1 MKQKFTLNHLIKYIY
16 KETTVAETLEINKA
30 LLKDFQLFQEY
41 QELLF
46 AHRQLPKVKFD
57 AKTSTLNSILN
68 YSKQATLETH

>member
-16 KETTVAETLEINKA
+16 KETTVTETLEINEA
-30 LLKDFQLFQEY
+30 LLKDFQLYQQY

-46 AHRQLPKVKFD
+46 AQRQLPKVKFD

>member
-1 MKQKFTLNHLIKYIY
+1 MKQKSTLNLLIKYIY
-16 KETTVAETLEINKA
+16 QETTVAETLAISEA
-30 LLKDFQLFQEY
+30 LLTDFQLHQRY

-46 AHRQLPKVKFD
+46 AQRQLPKVKFD

>member
-1 MKQKFTLNHLIKYIY
+1 MKQKFTPNHLIRYIY
-16 KETTVAETLEINKA
+16 KETTVTETLEINEA
-30 LLKDFQLFQEY
+30 LLTNFQLHQQH

-46 AHRQLPKVKFD
+46 SQRQLPKVKFD

>member
-16 KETTVAETLEINKA
+16 KETTVAETLEINEA
-30 LLKDFQLFQEY
+30 LLNDFQLYQQY

-46 AHRQLPKVKFD
+46 AQRQLPKVKFD
-57 AKTSTLNSILN
+57 AKKSTLNSILN

>member
-16 KETTVAETLEINKA
+16 KETTVAETLEINEA
-30 LLKDFQLFQEY
+30 LLKDFQLYQQY

-46 AHRQLPKVKFD
+46 AQRQLPKVKFD